1 MMESLSFLN
10 ADSEIFA
17 WVILPILIFL
27 ARICDQSIGTIRLIF
42 VSKGFKFLAP
52 LLGFF
57 EVIIWLAAIGQIMKH
72 LDNIACYAAYGGGF
86 AMGNYIGIF
95 LEEKLSI
102 GTVILRIIPRNEATE
117 LIAYMKEKNFGITMV
132 DAEGSMGKVKMIFS
146 IVNRSDAKTVIG
158 IINELSPHAFYSI
171 EDVKTVNEGIFPKRK
186 SGVFNSISSLN
197 KKGK

>member
-1 MMESLSFLN
+1 MESLSFLN
-10 ADSEIFA
+10 SDSEIFA
-17 WVILPILIFL
+17 WVVLPILIFI
-27 ARICDQSIGTIRLIF
+27 ARICDQSIGTVRLIF

-72 LDNIACYAAYGGGF
+72 LDNIVCYAAYGGGF
-86 AMGNYIGIF
+86 AMGNYIGIY

-102 GTVILRIIPRNEATE
+102 GTVILRIIPRNEAAE

-146 IVNRSDAKTVIG
+146 IVNRSDAKNVIG
-158 IINELSPHAFYSI
+158 IINELSPEAFYSI
-171 EDVKTVNEGIFPKRK
+171 EDVKSVSKGIFPKRK

-197 KKGK
+197 RKGK

>member
-1 MMESLSFLN
+1 MESLSFLN
-10 ADSEIFA
+10 ADSDIFA

-27 ARICDQSIGTIRLIF
+27 ARICDQSIGTVRLIF

-72 LDNIACYAAYGGGF
+72 LDNIVCYVAYGGGF
-86 AMGNYIGIF
+86 SMGNYIGIY

-146 IVNRSDAKTVIG
+146 IVKRSDAKNVIG
-158 IINELSPHAFYSI
+158 IINELSPEAFYSI
-171 EDVKTVNEGIFPKRK
+171 EEVKSVNKGIFPKKK
-186 SGVFNSISSLN
+186 SGIFNSISSLN
-197 KKGK
+197 RKGK

>member
-1 MMESLSFLN
+1 MESLSFLN
-10 ADSEIFA
+10 ADSDIFA
-17 WVILPILIFL
+17 WVILPVLIFF
-27 ARICDQSIGTIRLIF
+27 ARICDQSIGTVRLIF
-42 VSKGFKFLAP
+42 VSKGFRFLAP

-72 LDNIACYAAYGGGF
+72 LDNIVCYAAYGGGF
-86 AMGNYIGIF
+86 AMGNYIGIY

-102 GTVILRIIPRNEATE
+102 GTVILRIIPRNEAAE

-146 IVNRSDAKTVIG
+146 IVKRSDAKNVIA

-186 SGVFNSISSLN
+186 SGIFNSISSLN
-197 KKGK
+197 RKGK